1 MALKGYNTGY
11 LKALTFHV
19 LAQARTVRMIRIQQ
33 HQQSDTTDDILAP
46 HEYSNP
52 PVHLHPRISTP
63 KPTPDAYADVDSD
76 ECGNRVA
83 GCSPTTPPR
92 PRSFGYKTATPER
105 AAAGYKDLVIV

>member
-1 MALKGYNTGY
+1 
-11 LKALTFHV
+11 
-19 LAQARTVRMIRIQQ
+19 MIRTQ
-33 HQQSDTTDDILAP
+33 HLESDTTDDCDDFEILAP
-46 HEYSNP
+46 HEYRNP
-52 PVHLHPRISTP
+52 PVHLHPSALGLIA
-63 KPTPDAYADVDSD
+63 DAYADVDSD